1 MTNLLKILLGFLF
14 CFMVGFCWTLLAFP
28 LLLQKQPPY
37 QTAREQLMALQ
48 GRVGCSKVD
57 GVIGPETTT
66 LVNQAV
72 KDEERDLFDSFAEKF
87 MTESGTPE

>member
-14 CFMVGFCWTLLAFP
+14 GFMVAFCCTLLAF

-57 GVIGPETTT
+57 GVIGPETTM